1 MHLGMVECRVPFTGH
16 CDLNFYLWPRFWNN
30 RVWSIS
36 LIIFEV
42 GISNLVCGCILGW
55 QSVAYHNWVTV
66 TLYLTSDL
74 VSRSCIESSAY
85 LLFFE
90 IWILNSMCKCVL
102 GWRSV
107 TYHFFGNCDLDLWPS
122 FKNYYVRSISLI
134 LYEIG
139 IPNLMWMHLGM
150 MECHVPF
157 MGHYDV
163 DLWPR
168 F

>member
-1 MHLGMVECRVPFTGH
+1 M
-16 CDLNFYLWPRFWNN
+16 
-30 RVWSIS
+30 
-36 LIIFEV
+36 
-42 GISNLVCGCILGW
+42 CGCILGW
-55 QSVAYHNWVTV
+55 RSVTYHNWVTV
-66 TLYLTSDL
+66 TLYLTSEL

-90 IWILNSMCKCVL
+90 IRILNSMCKCVL
-102 GWRSV
+102 GWR
-107 TYHFFGNCDLDLWPS
+107 HIPFFGNCDLDLWPS

-168 F
+168 FENNCVLSISPILFKVGIPNLVCGCIFEWWSVTYHFWVSLT